1 MDFRFINKDT
11 LPQIEKLW
19 DYCFEKKESAFF
31 SWYFSEYCLRQ
42 NKIIG
47 GFDVEGNLATMLHLN
62 PYTISLR
69 NKTMEV
75 PYIVGVATDPVFRG
89 QHLIG
94 ELLSTAFTLL
104 RAAGTS
110 IALLMPINA
119 GVYLPYGFAYT
130 HYRHGYKMPL
140 NALSVVCTDVT
151 LNLQRLELLGARN
164 ELKKIYRDVMSNYHA
179 YVERDERVWDNYF
192 AASAADNL
200 EVVVVYDG
208 KAAIGYM
215 IYSKEDK
222 TIKIWELMTTTGQAK
237 NCLLEYTRGFAGAY
251 TELDW
256 LAAPDDLSYVN
267 FRDQA
272 HTGEVTPFM
281 MARII
286 NVGEAL
292 RLLPVPKDC
301 SNTTFVM
308 YVRDSFMQLNNVLVK
323 ITVTPEG
330 LQLDN
335 SAEIPDVTMDIG
347 TLTQLYFG
355 TFNVRQLLNNSRVLA
370 EKESIIVLLEKLF
383 PVKNNFIN
391 EYF

>member
-1 MDFRFINKDT
+1 MDFRFINKET
-11 LPQIEKLW
+11 LPQIAKLW
-19 DYCFEKKESAFF
+19 DYCFEKKESSFF
-31 SWYFSEYCLRQ
+31 SWYFSQYCLRQ

-62 PYTISLR
+62 PYTISLH

-110 IALLMPINA
+110 IAILMPINA

-140 NALSVVCTDVT
+140 NALSIVCTDVT
-151 LNLQRLELLGARN
+151 LHLQRLELLAAKN
-164 ELKKIYRDVMSNYHA
+164 ELKNIYKNVMANYHA

-208 KAAIGYM
+208 KDAAGYI
-215 IYSKEDK
+215 IYSKENK
-222 TIKIWELMTTTGQAK
+222 TIKIWELLTTTGQAK
-237 NCLLEYTRGFAGAY
+237 NCLLEYIRGFAGAY

-256 LAAPDDLSYVN
+256 LATPDDLSYVN
-267 FRDQA
+267 FRNQT
-272 HTGEVTPFM
+272 HTGETIPFM
-281 MARII
+281 MSRII

-301 SNTTFVM
+301 PNATFVM

-335 SAEIPDVTMDIG
+335 SVEIPDVTMDIG

-355 TFNVRQLLNNSRVLA
+355 TFDVRQLVNNGRVLA
-370 EKESIIVLLEKLF
+370 EKESIIVLLETLF

>member
-1 MDFRFINKDT
+1 MDFRFINKGT

-19 DYCFEKKESAFF
+19 DYCFEKKESSFF
-31 SWYFSEYCLRQ
+31 SWYFSNYCLRQ

-47 GFDVEGNLATMLHLN
+47 GFDVDGNLATMLHLN
-62 PYTISLR
+62 PYTLSLHNR
-69 NKTMEV
+69 TLEV
-75 PYIVGVATDPVFRG
+75 PYIVGVATEPVFRG

-94 ELLSTAFTLL
+94 ELFSTAFTLL

-130 HYRHGYKMPL
+130 YYRHGYKMPL
-140 NALSVVCTDVT
+140 KALNVVCTDVT
-151 LNLQRLELLGARN
+151 LHLQRLELPTAKK
-164 ELKKIYRDVMSNYHA
+164 ELKRIYKDVMSNYHA
-179 YVERDERVWDNYF
+179 YVERDERVWDNYL
-192 AASAADNL
+192 AASVADNL
-200 EVVVVYDG
+200 EVIVVYDG
-208 KAAIGYM
+208 KDSVGYM
-215 IYSKEDK
+215 IYSKENI
-222 TIKIWELMTTTGQAK
+222 TIKIWELLTLTGQAK
-237 NCLLEYTRGFAGAY
+237 NCLLEYARGFAGAY

-256 LAAPDDLSYVN
+256 LATPDDLSYVN
-267 FRDQA
+267 FRDQT
-272 HTGEVTPFM
+272 HTGELIPFM

-301 SNTTFVM
+301 PETTFVM

-323 ITVTPEG
+323 ITVTPKG
-330 LQLDN
+330 LLLDN
-335 SAEIPDVTMDIG
+335 SVEVPDVTMDIG

-355 TFNVRQLLNNSRVLA
+355 TFGVRQLLNNGKILV
-370 EKESIIVLLEKLF
+370 EKESTIALLENLF
-383 PVKNNFIN
+383 HVKNNFIN